1 MKDLAQIEKQ
11 ISVWLKVLM
20 NPTNCQ
26 FSEPVNSEGNPP
38 AEGEFW
44 FWKKIDCETN
54 ETGLT
59 TIQNEDY
66 TAYISSKINL
76 ADIFIMGFLIILL
89 GAMIFKWIR
98 EFIYPKIVKYQ
109 KTI

>member
-1 MKDLAQIEKQ
+1 MY
-11 ISVWLKVLM
+11 
-20 NPTNCQ
+20 PTSCE

-44 FWKKIDCETN
+44 SWKKIDCETD
-54 ETGLT
+54 EAGLT
-59 TIQNEDY
+59 IISDGNY

-76 ADIFIMGFLIILL
+76 ADIFVMGFLIILL
-89 GAMIFKWIR
+89 GAIIFKWIW

-109 KTI
+109 KNI